1 MPSLPPVSG
10 PVIEFGPEQQLESG
24 FVIGEEVLVHH
35 ARNRHFE
42 RAVVVAEAG
51 EEQLRIRYAGTSFAI
66 VVPLRSVF
74 HDTPAAHTWLGL
86 EYIPGGGTAGN
97 PVQIAREA
105 AREALWDDNPHLD
118 ERAA

>member
-1 MPSLPPVSG
+1 MPLTTPASEPESP
-10 PVIEFGPEQQLESG
+10 IELDSG
-24 FVIGEEVLVHH
+24 FFVDEEVLVHH

-42 RAVVVAEAG
+42 RAVIVDEAG
-51 EEQLRIRYAGTSFAI
+51 VEQLRIRYAGTSFAI

-86 EYIPGGGTAGN
+86 EYIPGGGTVGN
-97 PVQIAREA
+97 PVHSALEA

-118 ERAA
+118 QRAA